1 MRGPR
6 WGSALRVYVQAHRS
20 GIFKRNLNVYKGV
33 YGPLGSNFM

>member
-20 GIFKRNLNVYKGV
+20 GIFKRNLNVYTGV